1 MGLLKNNRGYR
12 VTVVIFATVLQ
23 ILRSSVII
31 ITMRDM
37 KSIKRKTMRFFTE
50 ERVLDLGGFII
61 LAVAAVI
68 SFIVEA
74 ESRTVIPKPE
84 IVIPVVNTVC
94 AVLAFVQF
102 IFPKKH
108 LLSYTVMLIQ
118 SISTI
123 LTGYETLGVFLFTAL
138 VILMFCNHDLKTHF
152 YAKILPLLGVLMLS
166 LPGVLPF
173 GLFRFILAFAESVF
187 FLAFY
192 FCIYRKLETL
202 LVSIAPVFE
211 STIQPKIDLP
221 EKGGLISLADLG
233 LNERQQNLIFD
244 NLTEDSS
251 YTDLSKKYYVSTS
264 TVKKEMSDA
273 FHLIGVKNLEE
284 LRILL
289 MQYHVR
295 KTTALP

>member
-1 MGLLKNNRGYR
+1 
-12 VTVVIFATVLQ
+12 
-23 ILRSSVII
+23 
-31 ITMRDM
+31 
-37 KSIKRKTMRFFTE
+37 MRFFTE

-138 VILMFCNHDLKTHF
+138 VILMFCNKDLRTHF
-152 YAKILPLLGVLMLS
+152 YAKFIPLTAVLLIS
-166 LPGVLPF
+166 LFGVLPF
-173 GLFRFILAFAESVF
+173 GLFRFVLAFAESVF

-192 FCIYRKLETL
+192 FCIYKKLEDML
-202 LVSIAPVFE
+202 SSIAPVLN
-211 STIQPKIDLP
+211 SVKPKITLP
-221 EKGGLISLADLG
+221 EKDGILHLSTLG
-233 LNERQQNLIFD
+233 LDERQQNFIFD
-244 NLTEDSS
+244 NLTTDAS
-251 YTDLSKKYYVSTS
+251 YADLSEKYFVSIS
-264 TVKKEMSDA
+264 TVKKEMSAA
-273 FHLIGVKNLEE
+273 FHIIGVKNLEE
-284 LRILL
+284 MRMLL
-289 MQYHVR
+289 LQYRV
-295 KTTALP
+295 KK